1 MYRLNIYITSFVA
14 LFGMA
19 ICIIEHEIYIMNGKY
34 QYDDIRRGL
43 LIVNIVTTLILV
55 ICIIKSYFIWHSY
68 EKVLGWK
75 LTVDGLPKH
84 RYKEMLFEI
93 FINIVMPYPPL
104 INTTYSE
111 YVYVSDASIEKR
123 IDTILLSLMFMFRF
137 YHILKLL
144 IYKSMYMNNR
154 AFRIWRLYGHECGLM
169 FAAKCII
176 SKSALT
182 VFFTMFFWLVAVV
195 GTLIH
200 FNEQQAYNQISG
212 LSNFSW
218 SNSFWWSFIT
228 MTTVGYGDYYPK
240 TDIGRIVGV
249 LWTFIGV
256 FLTSFAVVGINNVL
270 AFSRGEMYSLDLI
283 GFLDDK

>member
-123 IDTILLSLMFMFRF
+123 IDTIFLSLMFMFRF

-154 AFRIWRLYGHECGLM
+154 AFRI
-169 FAAKCII
+169 
-176 SKSALT
+176 
-182 VFFTMFFWLVAVV
+182 
-195 GTLIH
+195 
-200 FNEQQAYNQISG
+200 
-212 LSNFSW
+212 
-218 SNSFWWSFIT
+218 
-228 MTTVGYGDYYPK
+228 
-240 TDIGRIVGV
+240 
-249 LWTFIGV
+249 
-256 FLTSFAVVGINNVL
+256 
-270 AFSRGEMYSLDLI
+270 
-283 GFLDDK
+283 